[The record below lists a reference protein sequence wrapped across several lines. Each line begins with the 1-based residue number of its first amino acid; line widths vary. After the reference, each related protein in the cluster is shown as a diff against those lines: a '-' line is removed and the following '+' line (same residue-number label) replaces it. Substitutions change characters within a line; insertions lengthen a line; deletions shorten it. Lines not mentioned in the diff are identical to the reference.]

1 MRNFVHIFLA
11 LITAVQTLAVDF
23 IFSDNVSDAVS
34 LIDKDRW
41 FHEVEQLA
49 AFNRHYRS
57 PEINQARD
65 VIVTIFT
72 EIGLQTRLEE
82 ISINQ
87 TKGYNIIGEIIGSER
102 PDEIYLVGAHYDS
115 ISERPQL
122 SAPGAED
129 NASGTA
135 GLFALARALKAHPP
149 KATIRFVAFSGEE
162 AGLMG
167 STQHVENIINAGDK
181 DKFRGVLIMDMI
193 AFSEDEDLDIL
204 IETSRANQELVS
216 LLSASAQKYS
226 SARIAS
232 TFNYWGSDHVPFI
245 DNGFNATLIIENDY
259 EAYPHYHRSTD
270 LPANLNKNMAYEL
283 LKTMVGALGFWVY

>member
-1 MRNFVHIFLA
+1 MKSIGHFFLV
-11 LITAVQTLAVDF
+11 LITAVQSYAIDF
-23 IFSDNVSDAVS
+23 VFNDNVSDAVS

-41 FHEVEQLA
+41 FLDVEKLA

-57 PEINQARD
+57 PEIIEARD
-65 VIVTIFT
+65 LIVNIFN
-72 EIGLQTRLEE
+72 EIGLETRLEE
-82 ISINQ
+82 ILINQ
-87 TKGYNIIGEIIGSER
+87 TKGHNIIGEIIGTER
-102 PDEIYLVGAHYDS
+102 PNEIYLVGAHYDS
-115 ISERPQL
+115 ISERPQA

-149 KATIRFVAFSGEE
+149 KATVRFVAFSGEE

-167 STQHVENIINAGDK
+167 STQHVENIMRAGDK

-204 IETSRANQELVS
+204 IETSRANQNLVD
-216 LLSASAQKYS
+216 LLSASAKKFS
-226 SARIAS
+226 TGRIAS

-259 EAYPHYHRSTD
+259 GNYPHYHRSTD
-270 LPANLNKNMAYEL
+270 LPTNLNKNMAYEL